1 MGLLR
6 FAVRRTF
13 MMIPI
18 LLSVT
23 VISFLLANYVPGD
36 PLAAMLGIRALNNP
50 QIVANYRKQWGL
62 DKPIGIRYLTY
73 MNNLIHGDMGRSTT
87 TLRPVAQDLRDFLPA
102 TVELTLGAI
111 SFAVVGGFLSGIL
124 AAVHHKGRLDSVV
137 RIIALTGSS
146 VPVFWLALIALQIFY
161 VGLHWAPGP
170 VGRLDPSLIPPRT
183 ITGMYTVD
191 ALLEGNLKVFLDA
204 LRHLILPSIV
214 LGYYVMGLIA
224 RIVRSSLLDTF
235 SMQYTTTARGK
246 GLSELVVLMRH
257 ELPNAL
263 IPAITIVGLAFAGLL
278 AGAVLTETIFS
289 WPGIGRYAVE
299 AASNLDFQA
308 ILGVTI
314 VIAIIYAIVNMVV
327 DLTYGIIDPRI
338 RSAQ

>member
-1 MGLLR
+1 MGFFR
-6 FAVRRTF
+6 FALRRF
-13 MMIPI
+13 LVLIPI

-23 VISFLLANYVPGD
+23 IVCFLLANYVPGD
-36 PLAAMLGIRALNNP
+36 PLASMLGIRAFNNP
-50 QIVANYRKQWGL
+50 QIVANYRKKWGL
-62 DKPIGIRYLTY
+62 DKPVAIRYIIY
-73 MNNLIHGDMGRSTT
+73 MNNLVHGDMGRSIT
-87 TLRPVAQDLRDFLPA
+87 TLRPVVQDLHDFLPA
-102 TVELTLGAI
+102 TIELTIGAI
-111 SFAVVGGFLSGIL
+111 SFAIIGGFLFGIL
-124 AAVHHKGRLDSVV
+124 AALHHNRPLDSLV

-146 VPVFWLALIALQIFY
+146 VPVFWLGLIALQIFY

-170 VGRLDPSLIPPRT
+170 VGRLDPSMIPPKT

-191 ALLEGNLKVFLDA
+191 ALMQGDFVTFCDA
-204 LRHLILPSIV
+204 LRHLILPSLV

-224 RIVRSSLLDTF
+224 RIVRSSLLETF
-235 SMQYTTTARGK
+235 SMQYATTARGK
-246 GLSELVVLMRH
+246 GLSESVVLMRH

-299 AASNLDFQA
+299 AANNLDFQA
-308 ILGVTI
+308 IVGVTLI
-314 VIAIIYAIVNMVV
+314 IAVMYATVNLLV

-338 RSAQ
+338 RFE